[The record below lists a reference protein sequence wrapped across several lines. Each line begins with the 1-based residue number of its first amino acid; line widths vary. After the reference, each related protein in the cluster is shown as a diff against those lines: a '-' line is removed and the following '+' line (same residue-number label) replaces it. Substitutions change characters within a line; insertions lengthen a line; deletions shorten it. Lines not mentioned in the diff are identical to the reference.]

1 MAVLTSDLS
10 FDMANVNL
18 NRLHSGVP
26 QLQKNLFIPFNGV
39 VLQDV
44 YDVEFYL

>member
-1 MAVLTSDLS
+1 
-10 FDMANVNL
+10 
-18 NRLHSGVP
+18 LHSGVP